1 MTQQTPDSN
10 SQNNNAANN
19 QDRKVAPNALVR
31 VAFNPVA
38 RILGLMLLATPLLVS
53 VDVVSSAVAVCG
65 TVVLSLLIGPGL
77 MRMLKRSLPLL
88 IAAPLAGTSMLLY
101 GAPEGKEYFSFGFAH
116 ITDNSISLALAVMV
130 RVFALGLPAIVL
142 LSNINATELGDG
154 LAQIL
159 KLPERFVIGAV
170 AAGRMLGLA
179 RRDWASMRRARRA
192 RGLGEE
198 NVLRKAFSMTFGL
211 LVLTL
216 RRGAKLSTA
225 MEARGFAAYPNRT
238 WARPSR
244 LHLPDYLLMAVCL
257 GLSSASLAIAAWSG
271 YLRLFGA

>member
-1 MTQQTPDSN
+1 MTQQTPDAN
-10 SQNNNAANN
+10 QNLTPSG
-19 QDRKVAPNALVR
+19 QEHREVAPNAKVR
-31 VAFNPVA
+31 VTFNPVA

-53 VDVVSSAVAVCG
+53 VDVVSSAVAVAG
-65 TVVLSLLIGPGL
+65 TIAMALIIGPGL
-77 MRMLKRSLPLL
+77 KRMLKRSLPLC

-101 GAPEGKEYFSFGFAH
+101 GAPEGKEYVSFGFAH

-198 NVLRKAFSMTFGL
+198 NVVRKAFSLTFGL

-225 MEARGFAAYPNRT
+225 MEARGFGAHPNRT
-238 WARPSR
+238 WARPST
-244 LHLPDYLLMAVCL
+244 LHLPDVVLMASCL
-257 GLSSASLAIAAWSG
+257 CLSSASLAIAAWSG